1 MVSKR
6 HIIIDGWNV
15 VRSTP
20 DMERIFLKRGLDA
33 AREELWRIVGPMH
46 DYGGTR
52 ITIVYDGSGGDIS
65 VVRRNSIDTL
75 AEVFTPSHMTADEL
89 IEQLCATS
97 RNPGSIIV
105 VSRDNL
111 LRLTATTFGATALSP
126 DKLFESAADS
136 AKALSKSLR
145 DSNSRVEREWKS
157 CGAFSA
163 LDPFELQIRDAV
175 RRAEIISKH
184 MKKRRKRLAA
194 TIGKADFSDQKSGES
209 VKEASASYPQK
220 KNKFKMQLKSFDAL
234 QIPQKKKNFSESK
247 RADENNVANVP
258 FSELLQRAT
267 CGKSCAENGKIL
279 KNSGKPR
286 KRNRKG

>member
-1 MVSKR
+1 MLKMVSKR

-52 ITIVYDGSGGDIS
+52 ITIVYDGSGSDIS

-194 TIGKADFSDQKSGES
+194 TIEKADFSDQKSGES

-234 QIPQKKKNFSESK
+234 QIPQKKKLFG
-247 RADENNVANVP
+247 V
-258 FSELLQRAT
+258 
-267 CGKSCAENGKIL
+267 
-279 KNSGKPR
+279 
-286 KRNRKG
+286 

>member
-1 MVSKR
+1 M
-6 HIIIDGWNV
+6 
-15 VRSTP
+15 
-20 DMERIFLKRGLDA
+20 
-33 AREELWRIVGPMH
+33 
-46 DYGGTR
+46 
-52 ITIVYDGSGGDIS
+52 
-65 VVRRNSIDTL
+65 
-75 AEVFTPSHMTADEL
+75 
-89 IEQLCATS
+89 
-97 RNPGSIIV
+97 

-194 TIGKADFSDQKSGES
+194 TIEKADFSDQKSGES

-220 KNKFKMQLKSFDAL
+220 RNKFKMQLKSFDAL

-258 FSELLQRAT
+258 FSELLRRAT